1 MFRIARENGKSV
13 SIGKFKSASRLSSYS
28 ALIVLLLSVN
38 AYAITGVG
46 EYRFGPDTTENLA
59 CEIAED
65 RAKEN
70 ALIKFNGQFIEAAIE
85 ENCQSE
91 DCKFNRQ
98 TFTKVEGYLKN
109 VLDTKKS
116 IRVEQG
122 YRSCVVVVTANVE
135 KLKNNIELMIDGSF
149 EYKDGQQIS
158 FRGLSNSQGN
168 LFMFNFYNDKYVKV
182 ITQKVMAQNKEFVL
196 PSESYRMKA
205 QLPNGEVQSKELLL
219 FLFVNNDVSM
229 KDSYTELEM
238 KSAINQI
245 PASNRRVIT
254 RYINILRR

>member
-13 SIGKFKSASRLSSYS
+13 SIGKFKSASRLSTYS
-28 ALIVLLLSVN
+28 ALIGLLLSANV
-38 AYAITGVG
+38 YAITGIG

-65 RAKEN
+65 RAKED

-91 DCKFNRQ
+91 ECRFNRQ
-98 TFTKVEGYLKN
+98 TFNKVEGYLKN
-109 VLDTKKS
+109 ISDVKKQV
-116 IRVEQG
+116 RTEQG

-135 KLKNNIELMIDGSF
+135 KLNNNIELMIDGSF
-149 EYKDGQQIS
+149 EYKDGQEIQ
-158 FRGLSNSQGN
+158 FRGLSNRQGT
-168 LFMFNFYNDKYVKV
+168 LYMYNFYNGKYVKILQKTV
-182 ITQKVMAQNKEFVL
+182 ATQNQEFVL

-205 QLPNGEVQSKELLL
+205 QLPKGQVQSKELLL

-229 KDSYTELEM
+229 KDSYTEIEM